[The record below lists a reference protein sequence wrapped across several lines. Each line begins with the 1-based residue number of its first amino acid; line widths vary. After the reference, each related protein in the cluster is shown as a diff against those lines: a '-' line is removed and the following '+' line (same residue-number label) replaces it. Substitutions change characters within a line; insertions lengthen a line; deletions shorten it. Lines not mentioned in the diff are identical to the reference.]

1 MNGSRP
7 QPAPP
12 QHVRLV
18 PNHGARPRAKIALV
32 VTRFVAGAGG
42 VALRGALALDRDRF
56 EVTIFAAN
64 GGRLLDEA
72 SAEGLEVIRLEHMR
86 PEISPLEDRRCVGE
100 LIEMFQ
106 DQAFDLVHTHSAK
119 AGAVGRIAARRTG
132 VPAIVHTFHGF
143 PFHGFQSRARRA
155 AYIRAER
162 RLGRSTDMFFAV
174 GAQTAADAVRLRIA
188 APERVRAILS
198 PVASD
203 VVPLTRT
210 SRAEARRLLHVPPGM
225 RVVGS
230 VGRLDYQKA
239 PHDLIEAVASIES
252 MPVCAVWIGDGPLRP
267 KMERLIRDKGLSD
280 RFLLVGERDDVSRL
294 LPAFDVFAMS
304 SLYEGL
310 PCAVV
315 EAMLCGIPV
324 VATAVNSVPE
334 VVIPGATGLLAR
346 AGDAS
351 SLSSAL
357 DHLLK
362 EPEEGA
368 RMAAAAR
375 DLVGDR
381 FTGEVLG
388 RELTEVYDHLL
399 GRPSPMAT
407 SNLGR
412 EVKA

>member
-1 MNGSRP
+1 MSE
-7 QPAPP
+7 
-12 QHVRLV
+12 LT
-18 PNHGARPRAKIALV
+18 KI
-32 VTRFVAGAGG
+32 F
-42 VALRGALALDRDRF
+42 RDR
-56 EVTIFAAN
+56 
-64 GGRLLDEA
+64 
-72 SAEGLEVIRLEHMR
+72 
-86 PEISPLEDRRCVGE
+86 
-100 LIEMFQ
+100 
-106 DQAFDLVHTHSAK
+106 AFDLVHTHSAK
-119 AGAVGRIAARRTG
+119 AGAVGRVAARRAG

-143 PFHGFQSRARRA
+143 PFHGFQSRMRRA

-162 RLGRSTDMFFAV
+162 RLGRFTDMFFAV

-198 PVASD
+198 PVATD
-203 VVPLTRT
+203 IVPMTRA
-210 SRAEARRLLHVPPGM
+210 SRAEARRLLRVPPGM

-267 KMERLIRDKGLSD
+267 KMEGLIREKGLSD
-280 RFLLVGERDDVSRL
+280 RFLLAGERDDVSRL

-334 VVIPGATGLLAR
+334 VVIPGRTGLLAR
-346 AGDAS
+346 AGDPS

-357 DHLLK
+357 DYLLNT
-362 EPEEGA
+362 PEEGA
-368 RMAAAAR
+368 RMAEAAR
-375 DLVGDR
+375 ELVGDR
-381 FTGEVLG
+381 FSGEVLG
-388 RELTEVYDHLL
+388 RELTEVYDQLL
-399 GRPSPMAT
+399 GTAPAMTPAD
-407 SNLGR
+407 LGR
-412 EVKA
+412 EAKA